1 MTTTVK
7 KTLKKHLREKLLN
20 LYMDNPQLGEDIDY
34 EDDSVRLPYYK
45 KVVNYYSYEDLVEQ
59 IGYFEE

>member
-1 MTTTVK
+1 
-7 KTLKKHLREKLLN
+7 
-20 LYMDNPQLGEDIDY
+20 MDNPQLGEDIDY